1 MKQKQQEFIAGYL
14 NKLLANT
21 SVLLI
26 QTLNYHW
33 NVTGK
38 EFHDY
43 HLLFDKQYNELFGY
57 LDLLAERVRVV
68 EGVALGS
75 MDAMIKVA
83 TLKEDKGEI
92 PAPNQMIRRLFEQYE
107 YQVAEYRDAI
117 KALQADTDDFGSI
130 NMLEDLLMKHEKTVW
145 MLRSL
150 LDKQ

>member
-1 MKQKQQEFIAGYL
+1 MKKQELIVNHL

-33 NVTGK
+33 NLTGQ

-57 LDLLAERVRVV
+57 LDLLAERVRAV

-75 MDAMIKVA
+75 MDAMVKVA
-83 TLKEDKGEI
+83 TLKEDKGET
-92 PAPNQMIRRLFEQYE
+92 PTSKEMIKRLFQQYE
-107 YQVAEYRDAI
+107 CQIVEYRDAI
-117 KALQADTDDFGSI
+117 KALQSDTDDFGSI
-130 NMLEDLLMKHEKTVW
+130 NMLEDLIMNHEKTAW
-145 MLRSL
+145 MLKSL
-150 LDKQ
+150 LDKK

>member
-1 MKQKQQEFIAGYL
+1 MKKQELIVNHL

-21 SVLLI
+21 SVLLV

-33 NVTGK
+33 NLVGQ

-68 EGVALGS
+68 EGIALGS

-83 TLKEDKGEI
+83 TLKEDKGEV
-92 PAPNQMIRRLFEQYE
+92 PTPKQMVRRLFEQYE
-107 YQVAEYRDAI
+107 SQVAEYRNAI
-117 KALQADTDDFGSI
+117 KTLESDTDDFGSI
-130 NMLEDLLMKHEKTVW
+130 NMLEDLLMKHEKTTW

-150 LDKQ
+150 LGK

>member
-1 MKQKQQEFIAGYL
+1 MKKQELIVNHL

-21 SVLLI
+21 SVLLV

-33 NVTGK
+33 NLVGQ

-57 LDLLAERVRVV
+57 LDLLAERVRAV
-68 EGVALGS
+68 EGIALGS

-83 TLKEDKGEI
+83 TLKEDKGEV
-92 PAPNQMIRRLFEQYE
+92 PTPKQMVRRLFEQYE
-107 YQVAEYRDAI
+107 SQVAEYRNAI
-117 KALQADTDDFGSI
+117 KTLESDTDDFGSI
-130 NMLEDLLMKHEKTVW
+130 NMLEDLLMKHEKTTW

-150 LDKQ
+150 LGK